1 MLKNYKENVQ
11 CGGIYMF
18 GIDKIRGLEVAKP
31 PKVETAG
38 QVAKADTPIFAE
50 TAGSVACSAGSGGGS
65 SLNVIA

>member
-1 MLKNYKENVQ
+1 
-11 CGGIYMF
+11 MF